1 MWTLIIIFDKGTFGA
16 IATNFVGSGLFT
28 YGTNRYRWRN
38 VTVFIFL
45 IFLKDDKVGPES
57 GKITECRF
65 CPMNHSGATGWP
77 TCVAAIQGDLFMY
90 QPYREWLTYVPAI
103 QGVTYLLYVPAM
115 QGVTYLRASHT
126 GSDLPTCQ
134 PCQTARKTRVVNW
147 LIIRLFRNLSRC
159 KERENSLYKYSFSL
173 GMHRIIRSFSY
184 SYPAEYRTLK
194 VM

>member
-1 MWTLIIIFDKGTFGA
+1 MTRLDQNLEKLRNADFALWTTL
-16 IATNFVGSGLFT
+16 VL
-28 YGTNRYRWRN
+28 
-38 VTVFIFL
+38 
-45 IFLKDDKVGPES
+45 
-57 GKITECRF
+57 
-65 CPMNHSGATGWP
+65 
-77 TCVAAIQGDLFMY
+77 QGDLPAWQPY
-90 QPYREWLTYVPAI
+90 RVTYSCTSHTGSDLPTCQPYREWLTYVPAI